1 MLMTSSNQVKDYWN
15 SFANLYGNELE
26 NIYLPAGIS
35 LSRMLNFSD
44 KKNILEVGCG
54 SGLLSL
60 YWISQLQTGSNYTS
74 VDLSDE
80 MIKFAEK
87 RKQTLKSKLNDV
99 QHSFVC
105 GNAENLDF
113 IANESIDAYL
123 GSLVIHLTPDPI
135 KLLQEAKRVLK
146 KGGKVG
152 FSVLGKTEDSNF
164 FSIIH
169 NALKNNGVVI
179 TSNSSGGLV
188 LNSRESLIKVLQE
201 NGFEVNFCWRELTT
215 IDIFEE
221 NGLNKALGQPRIAKI
236 LSEVDPETRQK
247 IESDVKNTFHEF
259 KSKYIPLQA
268 ELFFVVG
275 TKKE

>member
-1 MLMTSSNQVKDYWN
+1 MTSSNQVKDYWN

>member
-215 IDIFEE
+215 MDIFEE

>member
-1 MLMTSSNQVKDYWN
+1 MTSANQVKDYWN

-26 NIYLPAGIS
+26 HIYLPAGLS
-35 LSRMLNFSD
+35 LSRMLNFPE

-60 YWISQLQTGSNYTS
+60 YWLSQLETTSSYTS
-74 VDLSDE
+74 VDLSDD

-87 RKQTLKSKLNDV
+87 RKQTSKTKLNDNV
-99 QHSFVC
+99 KHSFIC

-113 IANESIDAYL
+113 IESESIDAYI

-146 KGGKVG
+146 KGGNIG
-152 FSVLGKTEDSNF
+152 LSVLGKTDDSNF

-169 NALKNNGVVI
+169 NALKNNGVMI

-188 LNSRESLIKVLQE
+188 LNSREALIKVLQE
-201 NGFEVNFCWRELTT
+201 NGFEVSFCWRELTT
-215 IDIFEE
+215 MDIFEE
-221 NGLNKALGQPRIAKI
+221 SGLNKALGQPRIAKI
-236 LSEVDPETRQK
+236 LSEVDQEKRLK
-247 IESDVKNTFHEF
+247 IENDVKNTFYEY
-259 KSKYIPLQA
+259 KSKNIPLQA
-268 ELFFVVG
+268 ELFFIVG
-275 TKKE
+275 TKKD